1 MIKATLLPK
10 ELIPPP
16 IAPRKQEDVVVV
28 YNRALELRKLQRKL
42 RGVEKAPHAA
52 SPPCSEKKTSPSSQ
66 AKSNLFANLQV
77 HEPGEQPILTQ
88 VPSLLSP
95 PAPNK
100 TRLKD
105 SSPPTAGPPHQMN
118 PDHDDLSQWSIGES
132 PPAHE
137 GGGSTSST
145 SQAKVSCDV
154 QELVTKE
161 TDTSDR
167 TSVVSNPASS
177 SLTEELAQLD
187 LQLADL
193 DGIDLGDIDVGDIDE
208 EALDRE
214 IDDLLKL

>member
-1 MIKATLLPK
+1 
-10 ELIPPP
+10 
-16 IAPRKQEDVVVV
+16 
-28 YNRALELRKLQRKL
+28 
-42 RGVEKAPHAA
+42 
-52 SPPCSEKKTSPSSQ
+52 
-66 AKSNLFANLQV
+66 
-77 HEPGEQPILTQ
+77 
-88 VPSLLSP
+88 
-95 PAPNK
+95 
-100 TRLKD
+100 
-105 SSPPTAGPPHQMN
+105 MN

-187 LQLADL
+187 RQLADL